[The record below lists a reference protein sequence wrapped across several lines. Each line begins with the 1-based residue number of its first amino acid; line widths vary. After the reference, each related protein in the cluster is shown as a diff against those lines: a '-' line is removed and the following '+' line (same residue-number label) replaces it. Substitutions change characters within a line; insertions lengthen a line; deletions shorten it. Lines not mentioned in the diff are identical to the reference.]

1 MGEIRLALSPGR
13 PKDAQIREALV
24 RAVQETRAANIERLR
39 RAVSEELGREVSW
52 RTVNRHLADLE
63 LLGLAKR
70 HVLARFRTKS
80 TVLVTAAAAE
90 LR

>member
-1 MGEIRLALSPGR
+1 MGDVRLALSPGR
-13 PKDAQIREALV
+13 PKDGEIREALI
-24 RAVQETRAANIERLR
+24 RAVQQTRAANVEQLR

-63 LLGLAKR
+63 VLGLAKR
-70 HVLARFRTKS
+70 RVLARFRTKS
-80 TVLVTAAAAE
+80 TVLVTAPSAE

>member
-1 MGEIRLALSPGR
+1 MGEIRLALSQGR
-13 PKDAQIREALV
+13 PKDREIREALI
-24 RAVQETRAANIERLR
+24 RAVRETQAANIEQLR
-39 RAVSEELGREVSW
+39 RAVSAELGREVNW

-63 LLGLAKR
+63 VFGLAKR

-80 TVLVTAAAAE
+80 TVLVTAPASE

>member
-1 MGEIRLALSPGR
+1 MGEIRLTLSPGR
-13 PKDAQIREALV
+13 PKDEEIREALA
-24 RAVQETRAANIERLR
+24 RAVQETRVANIEQLR

-63 LLGLAKR
+63 VLGLAKR
-70 HVLARFRTKS
+70 HVLARFRAKS
-80 TVLVTAAAAE
+80 TVLVTAPADE